1 MEEIIKDWQALI
13 GFGITIAIFV
23 WKVPSKN
30 DLKDVRS
37 EIRDVRSEMKDVRS
51 EMKELRTEMKEL
63 RTELKSD
70 NVVLAQ
76 KVDTLNQNFIDHL
89 NLHVTGK
96 QKTPD

>member
-30 DLKDVRS
+30 DLK
-37 EIRDVRSEMKDVRS
+37 DVRSEMKDVRS

-89 NLHVTGK
+89 NLHVSGK

>member
-13 GFGITIAIFV
+13 GFGIAIAIFV

-30 DLKDVRS
+30 DLK
-37 EIRDVRSEMKDVRS
+37 EVRS
-51 EMKELRTEMKEL
+51 EMKELRTEM
-63 RTELKSD
+63 KSD

-89 NLHVTGK
+89 RTCLKSTFVGCAPRTSL
-96 QKTPD
+96 